1 MKLDSEIPTSEEHN
15 EMPSKKQ
22 HGGKSLRG
30 LWPFPDIYFSKLKTF
45 IEYWQ
50 WQGPEATSS

>member
-1 MKLDSEIPTSEEHN
+1 MKLDSEIQTSEEHN
-15 EMPSKKQ
+15 EMPSKKK

-30 LWPFPDIYFSKLKTF
+30 LWHFQIFSKLKTF